1 MRLEVRVQP
10 RAGRDQVAGWQDG
23 CLKVKLKAPPVD
35 GEANAALVG
44 LLARQ
49 LGLAKSRVLLLR
61 GGTARRKLLEI
72 PLEDGEV
79 RRLLDAAITEREE
92 SHD

>member
-1 MRLEVRVQP
+1 MQP
-10 RAGRDQVAGWQDG
+10 RAGRDQVVGWQEG

-44 LLARQ
+44 FLARI
-49 LGLAKSRVLLLR
+49 LGLAKSRVVLLR
-61 GGTARRKLLEI
+61 GDTARRKLVEI
-72 PLEDGEV
+72 PLEPGEA
-79 RRLLDAAITEREE
+79 RRILDAASTEREE